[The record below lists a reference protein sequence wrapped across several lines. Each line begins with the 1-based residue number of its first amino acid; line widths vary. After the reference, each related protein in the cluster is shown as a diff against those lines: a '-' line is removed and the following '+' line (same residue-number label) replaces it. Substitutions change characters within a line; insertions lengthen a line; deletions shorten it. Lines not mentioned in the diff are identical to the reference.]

1 MLLGAAAVQIYECMS
16 IDVYSWALLRHELWP
31 QQTLPAHV
39 KAVSK
44 ALENDTTIAFMASD
58 DIGNLIG
65 FAEATLRNDYVNGC
79 RTAPVAFL
87 EGIYVRPDYRLQ
99 GVARNLCEA
108 VADWAA
114 SLGCSEFASDVP
126 LANADSQKMHAALGF
141 VETERV
147 QFFSKELRKAS

>member
-1 MLLGAAAVQIYECMS
+1 MS

-39 KAVSK
+39 KAVSQ
-44 ALENDTTIAFMASD
+44 ALESDTNIAFLASD

-65 FAEATLRNDYVNGC
+65 FAEASLRDDYVNGH
-79 RTAPVAFL
+79 RSPPVAFL

-99 GVARNLCEA
+99 GVAKSLCDA

-114 SLGCSEFASDVP
+114 SQSCSGLVSDAS
-126 LANADSQKMHAALGF
+126 AKNIETHKMHATRSLVSTYSVRSFGSPF
-141 VETERV
+141 H
-147 QFFSKELRKAS
+147 KAF